1 MKITKE
7 ELFKI
12 ADQSSLTLSN
22 DEAALFVDQIK
33 TILDYSEQL
42 QQVGLTKEAEYT
54 RNINVFRED
63 KSVPCNAKK
72 VLEQAPVSDGRHFV
86 VPKILD

>member
-12 ADQSSLTLSN
+12 AEQSSLTLNN
-22 DEAALFVDQIK
+22 DEAGLFVEQIK
-33 TILDYSEQL
+33 TILDYSDQL

-63 KSVPCNAKK
+63 VANSGNAEK
-72 VLEQAPVSDGRHFV
+72 VVAQAPVSDGRYFV